1 MSEEQPFAE
10 ENPFLKLDRLQF
22 PKDKKSRKITL
33 EAGKNQKKQKE
44 DSFAVVFDPNLN
56 EKETRAFFSAVAG
69 VTPLGRTPKKAVRSR
84 ASFTPPLENPVL
96 TDCGKMKTKQR
107 TTNALSA
114 TVSSSLEEET
124 ASPSLSRRE
133 KSRQKSREAVQR
145 VQENVSN
152 DTRDKEDTEERS
164 FFQAMRDVTPLTR
177 KGREIPPEIPVMVQ
191 PVQEQEE
198 TNPLQDF
205 MEGKLE
211 FALAFTDE
219 YVEGHV
225 VGLDLLTV
233 GKLQAG
239 QFSPESHIDLHGLNA
254 QQAFQALVG
263 FFRASYLKGYR
274 TLLVVPGRGRNSP
287 NGMPVLKDK
296 LQSWFTQEPFRRVIL
311 AFCTAKPADGG
322 AGALYVL
329 LRKFRK
335 DHGKVYWDRK
345 PADPDL
351 L

>member
-10 ENPFLKLDRLQF
+10 ENPFLKLDKRQF
-22 PKDKKSRKITL
+22 PKDKKNKKSAL
-33 EAGKNQKKQKE
+33 ETKKEQKKQKE
-44 DSFAVVFDPNLN
+44 DSFAAAFDPNVN

-69 VTPLGRTPKKAVRSR
+69 VTPLGHTPKKNVRPR
-84 ASFTPPLENPVL
+84 ASFTPPLENRVL
-96 TDCGKMKTKQR
+96 TDSGKIQFNQR
-107 TTNALSA
+107 TADILSVA
-114 TVSSSLEEET
+114 ANSLSGDVSD
-124 ASPSLSRRE
+124 SLSRRE
-133 KSRQKSREAVQR
+133 KIRQKSRDAVQR
-145 VQENVSN
+145 GQEVASFNTKDSE
-152 DTRDKEDTEERS
+152 TAEERS

-177 KGREIPPEIPVMVQ
+177 KGREIPPEAPPVVVQ
-191 PVQEQEE
+191 AVPEQRE

-254 QQAFQALVG
+254 QQAFHALVG

-335 DHGKVYWDRK
+335 DHGKVYWERK
-345 PADPDL
+345 PSDPDL

>member
-10 ENPFLKLDRLQF
+10 ENPFLKLDKRQF
-22 PKDKKSRKITL
+22 PKDKKNRKSAL
-33 EAGKNQKKQKE
+33 ETKKEQKKQKE
-44 DSFAVVFDPNLN
+44 DSFAAAFDPNVN

-69 VTPLGRTPKKAVRSR
+69 VTPLGHTPKKNVRPR
-84 ASFTPPLENPVL
+84 ASFTPPLENRVL
-96 TDCGKMKTKQR
+96 TDCGKIQFNQR
-107 TTNALSA
+107 TANTPSVAAN
-114 TVSSSLEEET
+114 
-124 ASPSLSRRE
+124 SPSGDVSDT
-133 KSRQKSREAVQR
+133 VQR
-145 VQENVSN
+145 EQEIASFDNKDIEN
-152 DTRDKEDTEERS
+152 AEERS

-177 KGREIPPEIPVMVQ
+177 KGREILPEAPPVVAQSVP
-191 PVQEQEE
+191 EQRE

-254 QQAFQALVG
+254 QQAFHALVG

-335 DHGKVYWDRK
+335 DHGKVYWERK
-345 PADPDL
+345 PSDPDL